1 MPLENRTW
9 KPNGYD
15 LIGQASDG
23 RRAVQVNIDYIGYGK
38 DPTPDERRDLAVKL
52 AALANQYGGPRL
64 TETQDRILEAVTEIV
79 GTGWPATAPKV
90 ADRTGLS
97 VAWVREVL
105 EQLVDLNM
113 LEQAE
118 SGHPRVFRIPALER
132 ADL

>member
-64 TETQDRILEAVTEIV
+64 TETQDRILEAVT
-79 GTGWPATAPKV
+79 
-90 ADRTGLS
+90 

-105 EQLVDLNM
+105 EQLVDLEM
-113 LEQAE
+113 LEQAK